1 MERQEREVRAAAAPS
16 EASERGYVD
25 WGSILA
31 GAAIAGA
38 VYAFLLGH
46 DETPVPLS
54 EATEA

>member
-1 MERQEREVRAAAAPS
+1 M
-16 EASERGYVD
+16 
-25 WGSILA
+25 A
-31 GAAIAGA
+31 GVAIAGA